1 MKKQGYMIAQNG
13 TTSAFFTSSS
23 AYDRPVWTS
32 LQEATTYPTAEL
44 ADKALQK
51 LLKNGAYSARL
62 VEAASMDFELP
73 PDEEQDPNA
82 LPPSDELPP
91 EEGTE
96 GDDEEDMVAGQLSDD
111 PLDDLNIED
120 DDIETGDEFDQP
132 EDELAGDMDEEEFPE
147 DELPVREGIDTTVQT
162 IKFNQD
168 NRNERDTNFSKDI
181 EPSYTSAKIP
191 SNVMRA
197 IKASID
203 TYNKAAEFN
212 NGRDDAQAS
221 MALTIVSALE
231 TIKDCLEQGTQE
243 GVKQAQIKIT
253 TFMNPITSNFPP
265 EVVDFL
271 YKSGRQPISLKNTF
285 YDKWDSRKKEL

>member
-13 TTSAFFTSSS
+13 TATAFFTSSS
-23 AYDRPVWTS
+23 AYDRPIWTS

-62 VEAASMDFELP
+62 VEATSMDIELP

-82 LPPSDELPP
+82 LPPEEAPMDELPP
-91 EEGTE
+91 EDELAGEESIEGE
-96 GDDEEDMVAGQLSDD
+96 DDEDEMVAGQLSDD

-120 DDIETGDEFDQP
+120 DDIETGDEF
-132 EDELAGDMDEEEFPE
+132 EGDEE
-147 DELPVREGIDTTVQT
+147 ELPVREGIDTTVQT

-168 NRNERDTNFSKDI
+168 TRNERDTNFSKDI
-181 EPSYTSAKIP
+181 EPSYTDIKIP

-197 IKASID
+197 IKSSID

-221 MALTIVSALE
+221 MALTIVDALE
-231 TIKDCLEQGTQE
+231 NIKACLDLGTQE

-265 EVVDFL
+265 EVIDFL
-271 YKSGRQPISLKNTF
+271 YKSGRQPISLKTAF
-285 YDKWDSRKKEL
+285 YDKWDSKPKEY